1 MRRYVMAVVGL
12 FVMILSGCGGG
23 GYVPIMGEPLDEETA
38 QETALMELSAVQAV
52 RDSLLI
58 SDLVFTRGELEE
70 RIRGHTSCGR
80 TSCLSNVLGRP
91 YLQISLGSGED
102 AEAQGFFAGEDE
114 VAALERYRGVAHGA
128 FSRTDRLRTE
138 HVTVDTD
145 VLSYKGWMQYSTFA
159 AELNTIKKGV
169 IRYGPYDRVLTGQRY
184 GFALSSGM
192 ATDTNPVDGSAI
204 WTGVMVGGRITETA
218 EIGIGVRGHATLTYD
233 FTGED
238 IDVALTNIQ
247 NSKPV
252 MDGKQ
257 IYPNMTWQNLP
268 VRDGRFGGGFDDP
281 TLEGRFYGPNHEEVG
296 GIFERNQIVGAFGAK
311 R

>member
-114 VAALERYRGVAHGA
+114 VAALERYRGVSLGA
-128 FSRTDRLRTE
+128 FFRTDTLRTE
-138 HVTVDTD
+138 HVEVDTD
-145 VLSYKGWMQYSTFA
+145 MLSYEGWMQYSTFG
-159 AELNTIKKGV
+159 AELNTITHG
-169 IRYGPYDRVLTGQRY
+169 IISYGDDQRELTGERYGL
-184 GFALSSGM
+184 AHSSGM
-192 ATDTNPVDGSAI
+192 ATDTNPVDGSAT
-204 WTGVMVGGRITETA
+204 WTGVMIGGRISQTA
-218 EIGIGVRGHATLTYD
+218 PVGIGVRGHATLTYD

-247 NSKPV
+247 NSNPV

-268 VRDGRFGGGFDDP
+268 VRDGRFGADFDDP
-281 TLEGRFYGPNHEEVG
+281 SLEGRFYGPNHEEVG
-296 GIFERNQIVGAFGAK
+296 GIFERNQIIGAFGAK